1 MSKPSDR
8 QPPASAPLPLN
19 LEEQRADAGRSMK
32 KIARSGGA
40 NLLGS
45 GMSAIAGFAL
55 VVVISRRWD
64 PATAGLFF
72 ASSSIFVIAVAISQL
87 GVDQGLVRFL
97 AWNTARKESSANR
110 HLARN
115 GVAVSLCVAGALG
128 VAAIVLA
135 PSLTRLLSGENA
147 SAESVGMLVVFA
159 AALPVAAGYELM
171 LAITRGFAHMRP
183 TIYLERIMRPLLQ
196 MGTVLVAA
204 MAHADLVWL
213 AIAWTGPYVVAV
225 ACAGVAVARITHK
238 NPEGFRQGTRSTYRA
253 ARGEFWRFTIPRGL
267 SRMTL
272 VALQRADIA
281 LVTVLAGPAEA
292 AIYTAVTR
300 FLVLGQLANTAI
312 QQVSEPQLARL
323 LANANISGTRRV
335 TQQLTLWSVALTWPI
350 HLTAFVFADVVLGRL
365 FGPEYEQ
372 GAPALRILALA
383 MLFSTAM
390 GPLDTLLNMAGRSTQ
405 SLVNTTTALAL
416 DVLGC
421 LLLVPHWG
429 IFGAATAWAAAICVR
444 NTLCFFQVRK
454 TIHVTPLSRGSVF
467 MICATVVTFLLLPAL
482 GRHLLPSEL
491 AFQAAMLGISCLCY
505 AGILAWKRQLLSPK
519 H

>member
-1 MSKPSDR
+1 
-8 QPPASAPLPLN
+8 
-19 LEEQRADAGRSMK
+19 MK
-32 KIARSGGA
+32 QIARSGGA

-45 GMSAIAGFAL
+45 GLSAIAGFAL

-72 ASSSIFVIAVAISQL
+72 AATSIFVIAVAISQL

-110 HLARN
+110 HLVRN
-115 GVAVSLCVAGALG
+115 GVAVSLG
-128 VAAIVLA
+128 VACALAVAAMILA
-135 PSLTRLLSGENA
+135 PALTGLLGGGDAPE
-147 SAESVGMLVVFA
+147 ESIGMLVVLA

-183 TIYLERIMRPLLQ
+183 TIYIERIVRPLIQ
-196 MGTVLVAA
+196 VGAVLVAA
-204 MAHADLVWL
+204 LAHADLVWL
-213 AIAWTGPYVVAV
+213 AIAWAGPYVVAAV
-225 ACAGVAVARITHK
+225 CAGVGVARIARRS
-238 NPEGFRQGTRSTYRA
+238 PEGLRKGSRDTDRA

-281 LVTVLAGPAEA
+281 LVTVLAGPTEA

-323 LANANISGTRRV
+323 LANGNISGTRRV

-350 HLTAFVFADVVLGRL
+350 HLTAFVFADVVLGTL
-365 FGPEYEQ
+365 FGPEYVQ

-416 DVLGC
+416 DVVGC
-421 LLLVPHWG
+421 LLLVPYWG
-429 IFGAATAWAAAICVR
+429 IFGAAAAWAGAICVR

-454 TIHVTPLSRGSVF
+454 TVHVTPISRGAVF
-467 MICATVVTFLLLPAL
+467 MICATVVLFLLLPSL
-482 GRHLLPSEL
+482 GRGILPDHL
-491 AFQAAMLGISCLCY
+491 AFLAAMLGFSCLCY
-505 AGILAWKRQLLSPK
+505 AAVLGWKRQLVSPK
-519 H
+519 P